1 MDRLPSYFIR
11 LIVWFSRFAKPLSHI
26 GLFKYEEWSKGKPIK
41 TIYQYCLLVIVTKQ
55 QGLIITNESFMY

>member
-1 MDRLPSYFIR
+1 MDRLLSYFIR

-26 GLFKYEEWSKGKPIK
+26 GLFKYDEWSKGKPIK

-55 QGLIITNESFMY
+55 